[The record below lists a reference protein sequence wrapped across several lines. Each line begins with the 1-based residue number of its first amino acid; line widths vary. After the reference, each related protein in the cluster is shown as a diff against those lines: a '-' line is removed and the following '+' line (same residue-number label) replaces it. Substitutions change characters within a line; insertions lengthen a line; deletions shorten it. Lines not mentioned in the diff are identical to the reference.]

1 MSSNN
6 IPLLIKY
13 GLRDDLANTPVTN
26 PGIIYY
32 CYDTNEL
39 FFDFIIGTEIV
50 RQCLNP
56 YITDPD
62 YGTPTFEQ
70 GKGLINQL
78 DKDIIDTAVRFV
90 EQNLEPQYKW

>member
-13 GLRDDLANTPVTN
+13 GLRDDLANTPVTS

-50 RQCLNP
+50 R
-56 YITDPD
+56 
-62 YGTPTFEQ
+62 
-70 GKGLINQL
+70 
-78 DKDIIDTAVRFV
+78 
-90 EQNLEPQYKW
+90 